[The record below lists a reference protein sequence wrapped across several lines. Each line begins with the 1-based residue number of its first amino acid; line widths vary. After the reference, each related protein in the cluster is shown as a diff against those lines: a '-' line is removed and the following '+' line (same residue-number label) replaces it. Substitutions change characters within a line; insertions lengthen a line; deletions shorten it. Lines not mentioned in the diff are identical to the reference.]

1 MTRNILLVTIA
12 GVLAGQA
19 EVLSAQADTTRRA
32 QPDPQEQRER
42 EVRRARSGAGLRVGA
57 WRVSDAPAGAT
68 ASGLPAFEAYWQKG
82 LDRHLTVESGV
93 GFWQRR
99 QEAGSDRIS
108 TYIIPLTSAI
118 KLFPFSGPGS
128 AMEPFLSAGV
138 GFTLGI
144 DDRQTATGGLLGGTA
159 SSGVVMI
166 AGIGVKGQ
174 GGFEYRLGPAFGIG
188 ASVGY
193 QYVRFFEEVGNAQS
207 YQGLTAF
214 GGLTYRFQF

>member
-1 MTRNILLVTIA
+1 MTWRVLLSLVSIA
-12 GVLAGQA
+12 TLGRAGP
-19 EVLSAQADTTRRA
+19 LFAQADTTRRA
-32 QPDPQEQRER
+32 APDPQEQRER
-42 EVRRARSGAGLRVGA
+42 EVRRARSGAGLRIGA
-57 WRVSDAPAGAT
+57 WRVSATAGAT
-68 ASGLPAFEAYWQKG
+68 TSGLPAFEAYWQKG

-118 KLFPFSGPGS
+118 KLFPFSGPGD
-128 AMEPFLSAGV
+128 ALEPFLSAGV

-144 DDRQTATGGLLGGTA
+144 DDRQTTTGGLLGGSA
-159 SSGVVMI
+159 SSGVQMI

-193 QYVRFFEEVGNAQS
+193 QYVRFFEKVGNAQS